1 MKLKAL
7 SRLES
12 DAERLLEALDGAVDR
27 QAQLSAALAKSR
39 DEIERLRNDLER
51 LKRERSDTR
60 KKVDSLIKRFDSLE
74 INWEQI
80 EA

>member
-1 MKLKAL
+1 MKSKAI

-12 DAERLLEALDGAVDR
+12 DAERLLEALSGSINR

-39 DEIERLRNDLER
+39 NEIEKLRADLDR
-51 LKRERSDTR
+51 LKRERTDTR
-60 KKVDSLIKRFDSLE
+60 KRVDSLIKRFDSLE
-74 INWEQI
+74 INWEQS

>member
-1 MKLKAL
+1 MKSKAI
-7 SRLES
+7 SRLGS
-12 DAERLLEALDGAVDR
+12 GAERLLEALSGSINR

-39 DEIERLRNDLER
+39 NEIEKLRADLGR
-51 LKRERSDTR
+51 LKRERTDTR
-60 KKVDSLIKRFDSLE
+60 KRVDSLIKRFDNLE

>member
-1 MKLKAL
+1 MKSKAI

-12 DAERLLEALDGAVDR
+12 DAERLLEALSGSINR
-27 QAQLSAALAKSR
+27 QTQLSAALAKSR
-39 DEIERLRNDLER
+39 DEIEKLRADLDR
-51 LKRERSDTR
+51 LKRERTDTR
-60 KKVDSLIKRFDSLE
+60 KRVDSLIKRFDSLE